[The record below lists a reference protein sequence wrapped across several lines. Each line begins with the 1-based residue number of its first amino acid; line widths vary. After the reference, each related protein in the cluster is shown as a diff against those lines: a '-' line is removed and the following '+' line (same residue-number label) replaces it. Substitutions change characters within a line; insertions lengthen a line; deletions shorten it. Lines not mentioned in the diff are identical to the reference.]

1 MAWIALIIAGL
12 FEMLG
17 VFMINRLH
25 DKRNWRSLLLLVFS
39 FGVSFLFLSIAM
51 TTMPMGTAY
60 AIWTGIGASGGAI
73 LSMVLY
79 NEPREVKRIIFI
91 AMIIGAVIGLKLI
104 S

>member
-25 DKRNWRSLLLLVFS
+25 DKRNWQSLLLLVFS